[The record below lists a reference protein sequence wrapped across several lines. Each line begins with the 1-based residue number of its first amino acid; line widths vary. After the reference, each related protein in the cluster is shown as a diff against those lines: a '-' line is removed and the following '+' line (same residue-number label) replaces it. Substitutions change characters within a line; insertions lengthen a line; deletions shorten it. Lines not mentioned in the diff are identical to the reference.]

1 MDSKN
6 NLLKTA
12 TIMIVF
18 NLFSKLLG
26 FLRDYMTAI
35 KFGTSIQADAYLM
48 ASNIPNLLFVLL
60 GVAIST
66 IFIPIYNDIKHNNS
80 IEELNDF
87 TNNFITIL
95 LIISFILTIICE
107 VLAPTLVSIMAPG
120 FYGNTETLTILL
132 TRILSSVIVFNTII
146 YIYTAILQCNNRF
159 AIPASIGIPYNI
171 VLIGY
176 YIFFSDKYGV
186 IGISIMVSIAL
197 IIQLAIL
204 YITLK
209 RIGFKYKV
217 YLNLKDKYI
226 KKMIKLFIP
235 VCIGTG
241 MNQLNG
247 IFNGIFA
254 STLDSGSVA
263 AMNYA
268 LKLNSL
274 IVDILIVSFITV
286 VYQNLSKVA
295 AEKNYEKIADEANK
309 SIVII
314 FLVLIPIVSCIFIN
328 VNMIVRILFERGAF
342 NSNSTSMTAS
352 AFYYY
357 LLGLFALAINE
368 VLSRICYA
376 TGDTKTPMTNTFFS
390 ITVNIIFSSILVKK
404 IGVGGIALGST
415 IGILF
420 AASLLLYRIK
430 RKIFGVLNRGTVV
443 KLGKLFISAIPMI
456 AILYLGKYL
465 FLLNE
470 TLSLL
475 QQVIRLC
482 SISLSGIILYIIS
495 VYFIKI
501 DEFYE
506 TINLFLHKMRRK

>member
-1 MDSKN
+1 
-6 NLLKTA
+6 
-12 TIMIVF
+12 
-18 NLFSKLLG
+18 
-26 FLRDYMTAI
+26 
-35 KFGTSIQADAYLM
+35 
-48 ASNIPNLLFVLL
+48 
-60 GVAIST
+60 
-66 IFIPIYNDIKHNNS
+66 
-80 IEELNDF
+80 
-87 TNNFITIL
+87 
-95 LIISFILTIICE
+95 
-107 VLAPTLVSIMAPG
+107 MAPG

-295 AEKNYEKIADEANK
+295 AEKNYEKIADE
-309 SIVII
+309 
-314 FLVLIPIVSCIFIN
+314 
-328 VNMIVRILFERGAF
+328 
-342 NSNSTSMTAS
+342 
-352 AFYYY
+352 
-357 LLGLFALAINE
+357 
-368 VLSRICYA
+368 
-376 TGDTKTPMTNTFFS
+376 
-390 ITVNIIFSSILVKK
+390 
-404 IGVGGIALGST
+404 
-415 IGILF
+415 
-420 AASLLLYRIK
+420 IK
-430 RKIFGVLNRGTVV
+430 V
-443 KLGKLFISAIPMI
+443 
-456 AILYLGKYL
+456 
-465 FLLNE
+465 
-470 TLSLL
+470 
-475 QQVIRLC
+475 
-482 SISLSGIILYIIS
+482 
-495 VYFIKI
+495 
-501 DEFYE
+501 
-506 TINLFLHKMRRK
+506 